1 MFNDH
6 NKEDLAKRIYDK
18 LEHNKQ
24 TKKAFAYSIN
34 IDDNSEVKLKLVA
47 SDYDIYD
54 LLESS
59 QVVQEA
65 LLSDGFAVIT
75 HGWASPVSNEGIP
88 PSENPERKRVRLI
101 AIVDSNKNLVSVVHI
116 KGDDEVL
123 VDESG
128 IGTLADAMRALY

>member
-128 IGTLADAMRALY
+128 TGTLADAMRALY